1 MNGIHDHADKISLTA
16 RIDDVDTSD
25 DVIDDD
31 DIAMSRMMMISTK
44 MMMIECYRG
53 RHDLPEEKPV
63 IGRNALLDEYSLL

>member
-1 MNGIHDHADKISLTA
+1 MN
-16 RIDDVDTSD
+16 DDVDTSV
-25 DVIDDD
+25 DVIDDEED
-31 DIAMSRMMMISTK
+31 DIAMSRVMMMMISTK

>member
-1 MNGIHDHADKISLTA
+1 MNDG
-16 RIDDVDTSD
+16 VDTSD

-31 DIAMSRMMMISTK
+31 EDDVAMSRMMMISTK